1 MASVIFG
8 QQSQCVVEIRVIGA
22 VEARLVGASDDAR
35 LLAIDADEIFCTIA
49 KVTAD
54 QIVARRVFLTRI
66 RFAFVDIL
74 ITSEMTSQ
82 KLKNLIFEH
91 FISRGNLLPSC
102 PSGLTLASVID
113 HTGQTLAIDA
123 QMVDTLQCG
132 LGRDHLDNRPGNRTC
147 NWLTDPDIERRFGIR
162 DRNINDIP
170 TLNYP
175 NGRC

>member
-54 QIVARRVFLTRI
+54 QIIARCVVLTRI

-91 FISRGNLLPSC
+91 F
-102 PSGLTLASVID
+102 
-113 HTGQTLAIDA
+113 Q
-123 QMVDTLQCG
+123 
-132 LGRDHLDNRPGNRTC
+132 
-147 NWLTDPDIERRFGIR
+147 
-162 DRNINDIP
+162 
-170 TLNYP
+170 
-175 NGRC
+175 

>member
-54 QIVARRVFLTRI
+54 QIIARRVVLARI

-82 KLKNLIFEH
+82 KLRNLIFEH
-91 FISRGNLLPSC
+91 
-102 PSGLTLASVID
+102 V
-113 HTGQTLAIDA
+113 Q
-123 QMVDTLQCG
+123 
-132 LGRDHLDNRPGNRTC
+132 
-147 NWLTDPDIERRFGIR
+147 
-162 DRNINDIP
+162 
-170 TLNYP
+170 
-175 NGRC
+175 